1 MCAYSSTRGAWQQS
15 LSQTARAL
23 STFRYFF
30 RKNSSCPNVKE
41 SVCACPHCSLCVS
54 MDMPVCVCVHIGIFF
69 PLDFGANRAGLFV
82 VIHEIALGLYAI
94 DSSNT
99 LTFFP
104 HLSLS
109 FSNGFGRRSGQMG
122 SNTAS
127 HSFYL
132 WASSLSP
139 NSTLKTTILPLI
151 PDLNSSFGHTACSW
165 IVTSEEINPFIKNA
179 WPGSTY
185 CLALQSLRLALIYQL
200 WRNY

>member
-15 LSQTARAL
+15 LSQTARTL
-23 STFRYFF
+23 STFRYFL
-30 RKNSSCPNVKE
+30 RGAAVALMGNVRVW
-41 SVCACPHCSLCVS
+41 VCALMCSPC
-54 MDMPVCVCVHIGIFF
+54 VCVCAYYKDSFSWAF
-69 PLDFGANRAGLFV
+69 RANRAGLFV
-82 VIHEIALGLYAI
+82 VIHEIALGSHAI
-94 DSSNT
+94 GSSNSLT
-99 LTFFP
+99 LFS

-109 FSNGFGRRSGQMG
+109 FSGGLGWRSGQMG

-127 HSFYL
+127 HSFTSG
-132 WASSLSP
+132 ASSLSP
-139 NSTLKTTILPLI
+139 NSTLKTTVLPLI

-179 WPGSTY
+179 WPGSIY